1 MPEDGLLSFPCELPI
16 KVLGR
21 NDVAFRK
28 AAVRIVRR
36 HFADLDEKQISEQE
50 SRNRSYLSLTFV
62 VPAQS
67 RDEADA
73 LFRELTASEDIIM
86 VF

>member
-1 MPEDGLLSFPCELPI
+1 MTEDGLLSFPCELPI

-21 NDVAFRK
+21 NDTVFRDAAFR
-28 AAVRIVRR
+28 IVQG
-36 HFADLDEKQISEQE
+36 HFPDLDDSQVSEQE

-62 VPAQS
+62 VRAQS
-67 RDEADA
+67 RAQADA
-73 LFRELTASEDIIM
+73 LFRELTASSDIIM

>member
-1 MPEDGLLSFPCELPI
+1 MLEDPILSFPCELPI

-21 NDVAFRK
+21 NSDAFRE
-28 AAVRIVRR
+28 AACGIVRNYYG
-36 HFADLDEKQISEQE
+36 DLDEQRYSEQL
-50 SRNRSYLSLTFV
+50 SRNSSYLSLTFV
-62 VPAQS
+62 VRARS

-73 LFRELTASEDIIM
+73 LFRELTASDDIMM